1 LVPKARLIVKI
12 PFQLLIGLRYV
23 RSRRQIGQDNR
34 FISFI
39 SSLSMV
45 GIALG
50 VAALIVVLSVMNG
63 FQKELRSRILG
74 VTSHIEVVGMDG
86 ALMDWRQ
93 VAAQARQVPQVL
105 AAAPYVQGQVMLNGL
120 NREAGEGPVLPGS
133 GVRGAIVRG
142 IDPQLEDTVADFS
155 SHMKYGSLD
164 ALQPGSF
171 KIVLGSDLARALG
184 VVVGD
189 RVTVIAPEGVV
200 TPAGVIPRIKSFEV
214 GGVFDFGMFEYD
226 SGLALIDLKDAQV
239 LFRLGQSV
247 TGVRLKVDDPFKAP
261 QIARTIAPVLD
272 EPAYLV
278 DWSRKHANFF
288 RAVQIEKRMMFLI
301 LFLIVAVAAFNIV
314 STLVMAVTD
323 KRGDIAILR
332 TLGASRGSI
341 AMIFMVQGALIG
353 LIGLGL
359 GVAGGVALALNIDTV
374 VPAIERL
381 FGIHFLSREVY
392 FISDLPSDLQW
403 DDVIT
408 ISTTAFVLTLLA
420 TLYPSLRAARV
431 QPAEALRH
439 E

>member
-1 LVPKARLIVKI
+1 M

-86 ALMDWRQ
+86 ALIDWQR

-120 NREAGEGPVLPGS
+120 NREAGDGPVMPGS
-133 GVRGAIVRG
+133 GVRGAILRG
-142 IDPQLEDTVADFS
+142 IDPKLEDTVADFS
-155 SHMKYGSLD
+155 THMKYGSLD
-164 ALQPGSF
+164 TLQPGAF

-239 LFRLGQSV
+239 LFRLGQTV

-261 QIARTIAPVLD
+261 QIARSIAPVLD
-272 EPAYLV
+272 EPAYLI

-392 FISDLPSDLQW
+392 FISDLP
-403 DDVIT
+403 
-408 ISTTAFVLTLLA
+408 
-420 TLYPSLRAARV
+420 
-431 QPAEALRH
+431 
-439 E
+439 

>member
-1 LVPKARLIVKI
+1 MPKARLIVKI

-105 AAAPYVQGQVMLNGL
+105 AAAPYVQGQVMINGL
-120 NREAGEGPVLPGS
+120 NREAGEGPVMPGS

-155 SHMKYGSLD
+155 SHMKHGSLD

-261 QIARTIAPVLD
+261 QIARSIAPVLD
-272 EPAYLV
+272 EPAYLI

>member
-1 LVPKARLIVKI
+1 MPKARLIVKI

-86 ALMDWRQ
+86 ALMDWQQ
-93 VAAQARQVPQVL
+93 VAKQARQVPQVL

-133 GVRGAIVRG
+133 GVRGAILRG

-155 SHMKYGSLD
+155 THMKDGSLET
-164 ALQPGSF
+164 LQPGAF
-171 KIVLGSDLARALG
+171 RIVLGSDLARALG

-214 GGVFDFGMFEYD
+214 GGIFDFGMFEYD

-239 LFRLGQSV
+239 LFRLGQTV

-261 QIARTIAPVLD
+261 QIARSIAPVLD
-272 EPAYLV
+272 EPAYLI

-359 GVAGGVALALNIDTV
+359 GIAGGVALALNIETV

>member
-1 LVPKARLIVKI
+1 M

-39 SSLSMV
+39 SSLSMA

-74 VTSHIEVVGMDG
+74 VTSHIEVVGMEG
-86 ALMDWRQ
+86 ALMDWQR

-120 NREAGEGPVLPGS
+120 NREAAEGPVMPGS
-133 GVRGAIVRG
+133 GVRGAILRG

-155 SHMKYGSLD
+155 THMKYGSLD
-164 ALQPGSF
+164 TLQPGAF

-239 LFRLGQSV
+239 LFRLGQTV
-247 TGVRLKVDDPFKAP
+247 TGVRLKLDDPFKAP
-261 QIARTIAPVLD
+261 QIARSIAPVLD
-272 EPAYLV
+272 EPAYLI

-408 ISTTAFVLTLLA
+408 ISITAFVLTLLA

>member
-1 LVPKARLIVKI
+1 VKI

-39 SSLSMV
+39 SGLSMV

-86 ALMDWRQ
+86 ALQHWQQ
-93 VAAQARQVPQVL
+93 VAAEARASPRVL

-120 NREAGEGPVLPGS
+120 NREAADGPVFPGS
-133 GVRGAIVRG
+133 GVRGAVIRG
-142 IDPQLEDTVADFS
+142 IDPQQENTVADFNT
-155 SHMKYGSLD
+155 HMTSGSLD
-164 ALQPGSF
+164 SLQPGAF
-171 KIVLGSDLARALG
+171 RIVLGSDLARALG
-184 VVVGD
+184 VTVGD

-200 TPAGVIPRIKSFEV
+200 TPAGVIPRIKSFEIS
-214 GGVFDFGMFEYD
+214 GIFEFGMYEYD
-226 SGLALIDLKDAQV
+226 SGLALIDLQDAQV
-239 LFRLGQSV
+239 LFRLGQTV

-261 QIARTIAPVLD
+261 LIARTIAPQLS
-272 EPAYLV
+272 EPAYLI

-341 AMIFMVQGALIG
+341 ALIFMVQGALIG

-359 GVAGGVALALNIDTV
+359 GVAGGVALALHIDTV

-392 FISDLPSDLQW
+392 FISELPSDLQW

-408 ISTTAFVLTLLA
+408 ISITAFVLTLLA

>member
-1 LVPKARLIVKI
+1 MPKARLIVKI

-86 ALMDWRQ
+86 ALMDWQR

-120 NREAGEGPVLPGS
+120 NREAGEGPVMPGS
-133 GVRGAIVRG
+133 GVRGAILRG
-142 IDPQLEDTVADFS
+142 IDPKLEDTVADFS
-155 SHMKYGSLD
+155 THMKYGSLD
-164 ALQPGSF
+164 TLQPGAF

-239 LFRLGQSV
+239 LFRLGQTV

-261 QIARTIAPVLD
+261 QIARSIAPVLD
-272 EPAYLV
+272 EPAYLI

-420 TLYPSLRAARV
+420 TLYPSLRASRV

>member
-1 LVPKARLIVKI
+1 MKI

-39 SSLSMV
+39 SGLSMV

-86 ALMDWRQ
+86 ALQNWQQ
-93 VAAQARQVPQVL
+93 VAAQARTVPQVL
-105 AAAPYVQGQVMLNGL
+105 AAAPYVQGQVMLNG
-120 NREAGEGPVLPGS
+120 RSQEAGDGPVFPGS
-133 GVRGAIVRG
+133 GVRGAVIRG
-142 IDPQLEDTVADFS
+142 IDPQQENTVADFNT
-155 SHMKYGSLD
+155 HMKSGTLD
-164 ALQPGSF
+164 SLQPGAF
-171 KIVLGSDLARALG
+171 RIVLGSDLARALG
-184 VVVGD
+184 VTVGD

-200 TPAGVIPRIKSFEV
+200 TPAGVIPRIKSFEIS
-214 GGVFDFGMFEYD
+214 GIFEFGMFEYD
-226 SGLALIDLKDAQV
+226 SGLALIDLQDAQV
-239 LFRLGQSV
+239 LFRLGQTV

-261 QIARTIAPVLD
+261 QIARAIAPELS
-272 EPAYLV
+272 EPAYLI

-341 AMIFMVQGALIG
+341 ALIFMVQGALIG

-392 FISDLPSDLQW
+392 FISELPSDLQW
-403 DDVIT
+403 DDVMT
-408 ISTTAFVLTLLA
+408 ISITAFVLTLLA

>member
-1 LVPKARLIVKI
+1 MA
-12 PFQLLIGLRYV
+12 
-23 RSRRQIGQDNR
+23 
-34 FISFI
+34 
-39 SSLSMV
+39 

-86 ALMDWRQ
+86 ALIDWQRVVQ
-93 VAAQARQVPQVL
+93 QSRELPQVL
-105 AAAPYVQGQVMLNGL
+105 AAAPYVEGQVMLNGL
-120 NREAGEGPVLPGS
+120 SRDRTDGPTMPGS

-142 IDPQLEDTVADFS
+142 IDPALENTVADFAT
-155 SHMKYGSLD
+155 HMKSGSLES
-164 ALQPGSF
+164 LQPGSF
-171 KIVLGSDLARALG
+171 NIVLGSDLARALG
-184 VVVGD
+184 VVTGD
-189 RVTVIAPEGVV
+189 RLTLIAPEGLV
-200 TPAGVIPRIKSFEV
+200 TPAGVIPRIKSFTV
-214 GGVFDFGMFEYD
+214 GGIFDFGMYEYD
-226 SGLALIDLKDAQV
+226 SGLALIDLRDAQI
-239 LFRLGQSV
+239 LFRLGQQV
-247 TGVRLKVDDPFKAP
+247 TGVRLKVDDPFKSP
-261 QIARTIAPVLD
+261 RIARDLSPRLD
-272 EPAYLV
+272 EAAVLV
-278 DWSRKHANFF
+278 AWSGQHANFF

-359 GVAGGVALALNIDTV
+359 GVAGGVALALNIDVV

-381 FGIHFLSREVY
+381 FGVHFLSREIY

-403 DDVIT
+403 NDVLT
-408 ISTTAFVLTLLA
+408 ISITAFVLTLLA

>member
-1 LVPKARLIVKI
+1 MPKARLIVKI

>member
-1 LVPKARLIVKI
+1 MKI
-12 PFQLLIGLRYV
+12 PFQLFIGLRYV

-39 SSLSMV
+39 SSLSMA

-86 ALMDWRQ
+86 ALMDWQR
-93 VAAQARQVPQVL
+93 VAQQSRELPQIL
-105 AAAPYVQGQVMLNGL
+105 AAAPYVEGQVMLNGR
-120 NREAGEGPVLPGS
+120 NQERTDGPTMPGS

-142 IDPQLEDTVADFS
+142 IDPALENTVADFDM
-155 SHMKYGSLD
+155 HMKSGSLES
-164 ALQPGSF
+164 LQPGSF
-171 KIVLGSDLARALG
+171 NIVLGTDLARALG
-184 VVVGD
+184 VVTGD
-189 RVTVIAPEGVV
+189 RVTLIAPEGVV
-200 TPAGVIPRIKSFEV
+200 TPAGVIPRIKSFTV
-214 GGVFDFGMFEYD
+214 GVIFDFGMYEYD
-226 SGLALIDLKDAQV
+226 SGLALIDLHDAQV
-239 LFRLGQSV
+239 LSRLGQQV
-247 TGVRLKVDDPFKAP
+247 TGVRLKVDDPFKSP
-261 QIARTIAPVLD
+261 RIARDLAPRLD
-272 EPAYLV
+272 EPAFLV

-341 AMIFMVQGALIG
+341 ALIFMVQGALIG

-359 GVAGGVALALNIDTV
+359 GVAGGVALALNIDVV

-381 FGIHFLSREVY
+381 FGVHFLSREIY

-403 DDVIT
+403 NDVLT
-408 ISTTAFVLTLLA
+408 ISITAFVLTLLA

>member
-1 LVPKARLIVKI
+1 M

-261 QIARTIAPVLD
+261 QIARSIAPVLD
-272 EPAYLV
+272 EPAYLI

-301 LFLIVAVAAFNIV
+301 LFLIVAVAAFN
-314 STLVMAVTD
+314 
-323 KRGDIAILR
+323 
-332 TLGASRGSI
+332 
-341 AMIFMVQGALIG
+341 
-353 LIGLGL
+353 
-359 GVAGGVALALNIDTV
+359 
-374 VPAIERL
+374 
-381 FGIHFLSREVY
+381 
-392 FISDLPSDLQW
+392 
-403 DDVIT
+403 
-408 ISTTAFVLTLLA
+408 
-420 TLYPSLRAARV
+420 
-431 QPAEALRH
+431 
-439 E
+439 

>member
-261 QIARTIAPVLD
+261 QIARSIAPVLD
-272 EPAYLV
+272 EPAYLI

>member
-1 LVPKARLIVKI
+1 MPKARLIVKI

-155 SHMKYGSLD
+155 SHMKYGSLN

>member
-1 LVPKARLIVKI
+1 MPKARLIVKI

-86 ALMDWRQ
+86 ALMDWQR

-120 NREAGEGPVLPGS
+120 NREAGEGPVMPGS
-133 GVRGAIVRG
+133 GVRGAILRG
-142 IDPQLEDTVADFS
+142 IDPKLEDTVADFS
-155 SHMKYGSLD
+155 THMKYGSLD
-164 ALQPGSF
+164 TLQPGAF

-239 LFRLGQSV
+239 LFRLGQTV

-261 QIARTIAPVLD
+261 QIARSIAPVLD
-272 EPAYLV
+272 EPAYLI

-374 VPAIERL
+374 VPAIESL
-381 FGIHFLSREVY
+381 FGVHFLSREVY

-408 ISTTAFVLTLLA
+408 ISITAFVLTLLA

>member
-1 LVPKARLIVKI
+1 MPKARLIVKI

-39 SSLSMV
+39 SSLSMA

-86 ALMDWRQ
+86 ALMDWQR

-120 NREAGEGPVLPGS
+120 NREVAEGPVMPGS
-133 GVRGAIVRG
+133 GVRGAILRG

-155 SHMKYGSLD
+155 THMKYGSLD
-164 ALQPGSF
+164 TLQPGAF

-239 LFRLGQSV
+239 LFRLGQTV
-247 TGVRLKVDDPFKAP
+247 TGVRLKLDDPFKAP
-261 QIARTIAPVLD
+261 QIARSIAPVLD
-272 EPAYLV
+272 EPAYLI

-408 ISTTAFVLTLLA
+408 ISITAFVLTLLA

>member
-1 LVPKARLIVKI
+1 MPKARLIVKI

-261 QIARTIAPVLD
+261 QIARSIAPVLD
-272 EPAYLV
+272 EPAYLI

>member
-1 LVPKARLIVKI
+1 MPKARLIVKI

-74 VTSHIEVVGMDG
+74 VTSHVEVVGMDG
-86 ALMDWRQ
+86 ALMDWQR

-120 NREAGEGPVLPGS
+120 NREAGEGPVMPGS
-133 GVRGAIVRG
+133 GVRGAILRG
-142 IDPQLEDTVADFS
+142 IDPKLEDTVADFS
-155 SHMKYGSLD
+155 THMKYGSLD
-164 ALQPGSF
+164 TLQPGAF

-239 LFRLGQSV
+239 LFRLGQTV

-261 QIARTIAPVLD
+261 QIARSIAPVLD
-272 EPAYLV
+272 EPAYLI

-408 ISTTAFVLTLLA
+408 ISITAFVLTLLA

>member
-1 LVPKARLIVKI
+1 M
-12 PFQLLIGLRYV
+12 IGLRYV

-39 SSLSMV
+39 SGLSMA

-74 VTSHIEVVGMDG
+74 VTSHIEIVGMDG
-86 ALMDWRQ
+86 ALMDWQR
-93 VAAQARQVPQVL
+93 VAGQARELPQVL
-105 AAAPYVQGQVMLNGL
+105 GAAPYVQGQVMLNGL
-120 NREAGEGPVLPGS
+120 NREAGEGPVMPGS
-133 GVRGAIVRG
+133 GVRGAILRG
-142 IDPQLEDTVADFS
+142 IDPAQENAVADFDT
-155 SHMKYGSLD
+155 HMKAGSLTS
-164 ALQPGSF
+164 LQPGTF
-171 KIVLGSDLARALG
+171 RMVLGSDLARLLG
-184 VVVGD
+184 VTVGD
-189 RVTVIAPEGVV
+189 RIMVIAPEGSV
-200 TPAGVIPRIKSFEV
+200 TPAGLIPRIKSFEV
-214 GGVFDFGMFEYD
+214 GGIFEFGMYEYD

-239 LFRLGQSV
+239 LFRLGQTV

-261 QIARTIAPVLD
+261 QIARMLAPKLD
-272 EPAYLV
+272 EPAYLI
-278 DWSRKHANFF
+278 DWSKKHANFF

-381 FGIHFLSREVY
+381 FGMQFLSREIY
-392 FISDLPSDLQW
+392 FISELPSDLQW

-408 ISTTAFVLTLLA
+408 ISITAFVLTLLA

>member
-1 LVPKARLIVKI
+1 MKL

-39 SSLSMV
+39 SGLSMV

-86 ALMDWRQ
+86 ALQNWQQ
-93 VAAQARQVPQVL
+93 VAAQALTVPRVL
-105 AAAPYVQGQVMLNGL
+105 AAAPYVQGQVMLNGR
-120 NREAGEGPVLPGS
+120 NQEAGDGPVFPGS
-133 GVRGAIVRG
+133 GVRGAVIRG
-142 IDPQLEDTVADFS
+142 IDPQQENTVADFNT
-155 SHMKYGSLD
+155 HMKSGTLD
-164 ALQPGSF
+164 SLQPGSF
-171 KIVLGSDLARALG
+171 RIVLGSDLARALG
-184 VVVGD
+184 VTVGD

-200 TPAGVIPRIKSFEV
+200 TPAGVIPRVKSFEIS
-214 GGVFDFGMFEYD
+214 GIFEFGMFEYD
-226 SGLALIDLKDAQV
+226 SGLALIDLQDAQV
-239 LFRLGQSV
+239 LFRLGQTV
-247 TGVRLKVDDPFKAP
+247 TGVRLKVDDPFSAP
-261 QIARTIAPVLD
+261 QIARSIAPELS
-272 EPAYLV
+272 EPAYLI

-341 AMIFMVQGALIG
+341 ALIFMVQGALIG

-392 FISDLPSDLQW
+392 FISELPSDLQW

-408 ISTTAFVLTLLA
+408 ISITAFVLTLLA